1 MSVVCC
7 EYVRLFYH
15 VFKGNATTSSR
26 KYIKVVDDCLDS
38 VRS

>member
-15 VFKGNATTSSR
+15 VFKENAGSSSR
-26 KYIKVVDDCLDS
+26 KYIKVVVD
-38 VRS
+38 